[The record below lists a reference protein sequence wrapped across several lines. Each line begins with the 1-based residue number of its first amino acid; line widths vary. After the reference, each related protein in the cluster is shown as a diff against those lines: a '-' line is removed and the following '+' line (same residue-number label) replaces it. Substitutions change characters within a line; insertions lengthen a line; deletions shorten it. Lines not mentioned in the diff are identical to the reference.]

1 MNPWTQKSIDLA
13 CSDGY
18 LDKLFDVY
26 PMVPDGR
33 REIFVAD
40 WNNVRTAFNQKD
52 GKHLIELLLK
62 FEIFPLKDSYVASFK
77 RDSSSIAKNPETVRR
92 LAERL
97 FDLGLDEIYRLCSEP
112 KETNRQI
119 GPLFKKW
126 VNRGALGLK
135 SMDLDKFV
143 RTDDDAVLDASDTEM
158 KNFALTA
165 LKYTNDKGLD
175 LVVRKNGKYVIGEAK
190 FLTDFGGHQNSQFN
204 DAMTTLRT
212 KGVTAQIVAILDGV
226 VYIKGGNKMYLGLKN
241 SNDTEKIM
249 SSLVLKEFINSL

>member
-1 MNPWTQKSIDLA
+1 
-13 CSDGY
+13 
-18 LDKLFDVY
+18 
-26 PMVPDGR
+26 
-33 REIFVAD
+33 
-40 WNNVRTAFNQKD
+40 
-52 GKHLIELLLK
+52 
-62 FEIFPLKDSYVASFK
+62 
-77 RDSSSIAKNPETVRR
+77 
-92 LAERL
+92 
-97 FDLGLDEIYRLCSEP
+97 
-112 KETNRQI
+112 
-119 GPLFKKW
+119 
-126 VNRGALGLK
+126 
-135 SMDLDKFV
+135 MDLDKFV

-204 DAMTTLRT
+204 DAMTTLRS